1 MNKGTLLI
9 ALAFC
14 TSALLA
20 QPMAATANQGDWL
33 VRSGLGYVVPTDD
46 NLKNLGGP
54 GSHVQV
60 ENGFSLTV
68 EVAYKLT
75 DHWGVELLA
84 AWPFAHDVK
93 LDGAGTVAE
102 VEHLPPTLSLQYY
115 FVPDGQLRPY
125 IGAGLNYT
133 VFTREREVGV
143 LRDGVRLELDDS
155 WGLALQAGIDFGVH
169 ENWFGN
175 VGVRYIDI
183 ESDLSLNGSKVG
195 TVKIDP
201 FVYQFQFGYR
211 FGR

>member
-1 MNKGTLLI
+1 MKTRTLQA
-9 ALAFC
+9 ALALC
-14 TSALLA
+14 ASALLA
-20 QPMAATANQGDWL
+20 QPMVAAASQGDWL
-33 VRSGLGYVVPTDD
+33 VRSGLGYVAPIDD
-46 NLKNLGGP
+46 NLKNVGGQ
-54 GSHVQV
+54 GSHIQVQD
-60 ENGFSLTV
+60 GMSLTI
-68 EVAYKLT
+68 EVAYMLT

-93 LDGAGTVAE
+93 IDGLGTVAE
-102 VEHLPPTLSLQYY
+102 VEHLPPTLSVQYY
-115 FVPDGQLRPY
+115 FVSEGQVRPY

-133 VFTREREVGV
+133 VFTREREVGA